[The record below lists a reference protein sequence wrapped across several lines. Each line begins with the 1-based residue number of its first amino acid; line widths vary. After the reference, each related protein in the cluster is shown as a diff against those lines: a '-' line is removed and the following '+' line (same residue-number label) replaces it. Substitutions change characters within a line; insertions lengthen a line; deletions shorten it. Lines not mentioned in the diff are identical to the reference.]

1 MCNVNT
7 FLQHHFKH
15 VSRLHCSPMCFC
27 KRGTTLKT
35 LREEDERIA
44 DMLIPVTCQCWECE
58 RGVWGAAGVALC
70 CPGNQASVQGQW
82 GWLAKG
88 KALLLPASPWVEV
101 GPEDTATCILEV
113 KMVAEGGAVLER
125 DLSVKPGK
133 KTGLV
138 GELDSPGAH
147 KNLGWEIETEKRREE
162 LAFRPISWTYWLVG
176 L

>member
-1 MCNVNT
+1 
-7 FLQHHFKH
+7 
-15 VSRLHCSPMCFC
+15 
-27 KRGTTLKT
+27 
-35 LREEDERIA
+35 
-44 DMLIPVTCQCWECE
+44 
-58 RGVWGAAGVALC
+58 
-70 CPGNQASVQGQW
+70 
-82 GWLAKG
+82 
-88 KALLLPASPWVEV
+88 
-101 GPEDTATCILEV
+101 
-113 KMVAEGGAVLER
+113 MVAEGGAVLER